1 MVQELSAHSGTD
13 AGNWGRSFGESG
25 LGARLPHIS
34 QTDLG
39 GSKINIG
46 SSLSVGSQ
54 VQQLLAGDVE

>member
-1 MVQELSAHSGTD
+1 MHSGTD
-13 AGNWGRSFGESG
+13 AGNGGTSFGESG